1 MDGRL
6 QWVGGRE
13 RERERER
20 EMIIMSPKALW
31 KNFLAYLEGTIYPQ
45 ISLLEKRR
53 ILYILLKSGRD
64 LMPYTYLSSFVT
76 MGHSF
81 PS

>member
-20 EMIIMSPKALW
+20 ERIIMSPKALG
-31 KNFLAYLEGTIYPQ
+31 KNSLHIWRTPYIHKYP
-45 ISLLEKRR
+45 S
-53 ILYILLKSGRD
+53 
-64 LMPYTYLSSFVT
+64 
-76 MGHSF
+76 
-81 PS
+81 

>member
-20 EMIIMSPKALW
+20 EVMIICPKALA
-31 KNFLAYLEGTIYPQ
+31 K
-45 ISLLEKRR
+45 ISLHIWRAP
-53 ILYILLKSGRD
+53 YIHK
-64 LMPYTYLSSFVT
+64 Y
-76 MGHSF
+76 